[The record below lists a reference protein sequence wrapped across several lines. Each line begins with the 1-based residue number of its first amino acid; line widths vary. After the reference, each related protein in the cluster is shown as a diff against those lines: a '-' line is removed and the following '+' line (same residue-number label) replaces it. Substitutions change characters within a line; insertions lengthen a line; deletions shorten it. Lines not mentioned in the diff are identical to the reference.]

1 MVSLSHLE
9 AAMAAVDAEVKALL
23 YDQSLSL
30 NEKDAKMLPLLRES
44 KVLKQAYEDLCYL
57 RDNPPSSPSG
67 CKAGQYRTDEAS
79 GKK

>member
-9 AAMAAVDAEVKALL
+9 AALAAVDSEVKALL
-23 YDQSLSL
+23 YNQSLSQ

-57 RDNPPSSPSG
+57 RDNPPSAPSG
-67 CKAGQYRTDEAS
+67 CKAGSYRED
-79 GKK
+79 